1 MVALTLITVLS
12 LLLYVF
18 LICRYACRWNHTPE
32 YVPGP
37 VENTPCFSVILP
49 FRNEE
54 KHLPGIMND
63 LSTQDYPP
71 GKIEVILVND
81 RSDDQSWSVANEF
94 CQHHDNF
101 SVIIPPAGKTGKKE
115 ALHAGILAARHEII
129 VTTDADCRAGRR
141 WLSTLASFYCDVSP
155 AMIIGLVVPHTGEK
169 GFFHYFQQLE
179 CISLTG
185 AGAASAVD
193 RKPIYCSGANLCYRK
208 DLYLRFSDPM
218 LQSVFSG
225 DDTFL
230 LLKMKKKY
238 REGIRVLKSK
248 DALIRTKAEAT
259 PADFFRQRS
268 RWISK
273 SFLYRD

>member
-115 ALHAGILAARHEII
+115 ALHAGILAAR
-129 VTTDADCRAGRR
+129 
-141 WLSTLASFYCDVSP
+141 
-155 AMIIGLVVPHTGEK
+155 
-169 GFFHYFQQLE
+169 
-179 CISLTG
+179 
-185 AGAASAVD
+185 
-193 RKPIYCSGANLCYRK
+193 
-208 DLYLRFSDPM
+208 
-218 LQSVFSG
+218 
-225 DDTFL
+225 
-230 LLKMKKKY
+230 
-238 REGIRVLKSK
+238 
-248 DALIRTKAEAT
+248 
-259 PADFFRQRS
+259 
-268 RWISK
+268 
-273 SFLYRD
+273 